1 MAVQAAQLIAN
12 VSVTGVAESTAKLG
26 EMSGAVDRTSGM
38 MKGLLVGAAVAG
50 ATALVGLGVKSLLM
64 AADYEQGMNKVKAL
78 TGASD
83 AAMKQYDAGLKQLA
97 SDAGVAPKKLTDGLY
112 NVLSA
117 SFKGADAMKVLTLAT
132 EDAKIGMTSATV
144 STDGLTNILR
154 AFSVQGKDFTRVNG
168 EMLQTVTLGKATFE
182 QYATAIVK
190 PADAAVQFK
199 VSMET
204 MNAAWATMT
213 SSGIHAAQA
222 STDFTQSLKV
232 MYSNIGTV
240 TKSLEKNGIAFNEAK
255 FNTLSYGDKVQ
266 MLSKALEEANA
277 KHVKITGVT
286 LQAAQAIS
294 VISNHIKDYNSNLAT
309 LSDKQAMAQK
319 TAQAWA
325 ITQQGFNQTLDRV
338 KASFSVF
345 MVDIGQVFLP
355 IVTKAINGLLDLG
368 QKIRPIFGQIGAAFQ
383 QVFGPLNNASQSLM
397 PLGKALGSITPII
410 KPVSDA
416 FGQAADAIRKTKEAV
431 NPLFASFNQATGVFN
446 KTKEAV
452 NPFVGIFKQ
461 IAAVLLEIPKVYP
474 GIQKVADIFKGEFS
488 TDIQFALKWAK
499 QISQWF
505 QAEMLPAIKQAMP
518 GFIALSKA
526 LINDL
531 APALAKAWA
540 KGQQI
545 YRLIASDVIPVF
557 EKVAPIVVKLAG
569 FLADKL
575 GKAIVFLSPYISQAA
590 DAIGKFAKEISDRVM
605 PIINNFFDALN
616 KNMPT
621 IKAIWNAT
629 WPVMASVLKGVWDM
643 IAGVV
648 KVAWAIVS
656 GLIKIGLDIL
666 SGNWKQA
673 WNDLLTML
681 GGIWDGIKTFLS
693 GALRVIIQVILG
705 KGQDVQDAV
714 IKPFQQAYDF
724 VTGLFGKLGGII
736 NDTLSNIGKR
746 INDLHIPGLP
756 KFASGV
762 ENFGGGMAYVHAG
775 EVITYLP
782 PGSSVTPASKVS
794 SMMSSQGKQPVQI
807 IVNLAGRRV
816 GQVLLPDI
824 AQAIRYG
831 VGGVL

>member
-1 MAVQAAQLIAN
+1 MSVTAAQLVARVN
-12 VSVTGVAESTAKLG
+12 VEGVSQGKAELDK
-26 EMSGAVDRTSGM
+26 MSGAVEHTSGGFKSM
-38 MKGLLVGAAVAG
+38 LGNALSFATGQFAFQAVGTAVGFLKDQLSSAFTESMN
-50 ATALVGLGVKSLLM
+50 AQ
-64 AADYEQGMNKVKAL
+64 QGMADTV
-78 TGASD
+78 
-83 AAMKQYDAGLKQLA
+83 
-97 SDAGVAPKKLTDGLY
+97 
-112 NVLSA
+112 NVLKSTHDA
-117 SFKGADAMKVLTLAT
+117 SGMTANAIADLAT
-132 EDAKIGMTSATV
+132 KYSHLTMFSDDTVQSAENMLLTF
-144 STDGLTNILR
+144 TNI
-154 AFSVQGKDFTRVNG
+154 GKNVFPQATR
-168 EMLQTVTLGKATFE
+168 
-182 QYATAIVK
+182 
-190 PADAAVQFK
+190 
-199 VSMET
+199 
-204 MNAAWATMT
+204 
-213 SSGIHAAQA
+213 
-222 STDFTQSLKV
+222 
-232 MYSNIGTV
+232 
-240 TKSLEKNGIAFNEAK
+240 
-255 FNTLSYGDKVQ
+255 
-266 MLSKALEEANA
+266 
-277 KHVKITGVT
+277 
-286 LQAAQAIS
+286 
-294 VISNHIKDYNSNLAT
+294 AT
-309 LSDKQAMAQK
+309 LDLAQK
-319 TAQAWA
+319 MGGDTKTAS
-325 ITQQGFNQTLDRV
+325 IE
-338 KASFSVF
+338 
-345 MVDIGQVFLP
+345 
-355 IVTKAINGLLDLG
+355 
-368 QKIRPIFGQIGAAFQ
+368 
-383 QVFGPLNNASQSLM
+383 
-397 PLGKALGSITPII
+397 LGKALNDPIAGVGALQRVGVTFSQVQKDQIKHFMDTNQIAKAQGVILGELNKEFGGAAEAAGKTLAGQLKILGQNFDDLKQNIGDRFIPKLTDLLGFINKNIGPAFDNLGSIFKDVKGTATQIGQII
-410 KPVSDA
+410 KSVFSD
-416 FGQAADAIRKTKEAV
+416 
-431 NPLFASFNQATGVFN
+431 LGV
-446 KTKEAV
+446 K
-452 NPFVGIFKQ
+452 NPFAGLASSGDSLKTLGKSFHDAMMTIQKDLSVINPQALVNGFKQ
-461 IAAVLLEIPKVYP
+461 IGTEIQKVYP
-474 GIQKVADIFKGEFS
+474 GIKQVADIIGGALS
-488 TDIQFALKWAK
+488 TDFQFALKWGK

-518 GFIALSKA
+518 SFIALSKV

-545 YRLIASDVIPVF
+545 YRLFASDVIPVF

-629 WPVMASVLKGVWDM
+629 WPVLASVLKGVWDM

-656 GLIKIGLDIL
+656 GIIKIGLDIL

-794 SMMSSQGKQPVQI
+794 SMMSSPSKQPVQI

-816 GQVLLPDI
+816 ANALLPDLHR
-824 AQAIRYG
+824 AIIHG

>member
-1 MAVQAAQLIAN
+1 MGGQLKILGQNFDDLKQNIADRVLPKLTEFVTTIN
-12 VSVTGVAESTAKLG
+12 KNIGPAFDQLGSIFSDVTGTLTQFGQIVKSVFA
-26 EMSGAVDRTSGM
+26 D
-38 MKGLLVGAAVAG
+38 
-50 ATALVGLGVKSLLM
+50 LGVK
-64 AADYEQGMNKVKAL
+64 NPF
-78 TGASD
+78 
-83 AAMKQYDAGLKQLA
+83 AGLA
-97 SDAGVAPKKLTDGLY
+97 
-112 NVLSA
+112 
-117 SFKGADAMKVLTLAT
+117 
-132 EDAKIGMTSATV
+132 
-144 STDGLTNILR
+144 
-154 AFSVQGKDFTRVNG
+154 
-168 EMLQTVTLGKATFE
+168 
-182 QYATAIVK
+182 
-190 PADAAVQFK
+190 
-199 VSMET
+199 
-204 MNAAWATMT
+204 
-213 SSGIHAAQA
+213 SSG
-222 STDFTQSLKV
+222 DSLK
-232 MYSNIGTV
+232 
-240 TKSLEKNGIAFNEAK
+240 
-255 FNTLSYGDKVQ
+255 
-266 MLSKALEEANA
+266 
-277 KHVKITGVT
+277 
-286 LQAAQAIS
+286 
-294 VISNHIKDYNSNLAT
+294 NLVGST
-309 LSDKQAMAQK
+309 
-319 TAQAWA
+319 
-325 ITQQGFNQTLDRV
+325 IQQT
-338 KASFSVF
+338 
-345 MVDIGQVFLP
+345 
-355 IVTKAINGLLDLG
+355 
-368 QKIRPIFGQIGAAFQ
+368 
-383 QVFGPLNNASQSLM
+383 
-397 PLGKALGSITPII
+397 
-410 KPVSDA
+410 
-416 FGQAADAIRKTKEAV
+416 
-431 NPLFASFNQATGVFN
+431 
-446 KTKEAV
+446 
-452 NPFVGIFKQ
+452 
-461 IAAVLLEIPKVYP
+461 YP
-474 GIQKVADIFKGEFS
+474 GIQQVAKIIGGTLSDDIK
-488 TDIQFALKWAK
+488 FALKWGK

-616 KNMPT
+616 KNMPL

-629 WPVMASVLKGVWDM
+629 WPVLASVLKGVWDM

-666 SGNWKQA
+666 SGNWKKA

-816 GQVLLPDI
+816 ANALLPDLH
-824 AQAIRYG
+824 QAIIHG
-831 VGGVL
+831 VGGVI